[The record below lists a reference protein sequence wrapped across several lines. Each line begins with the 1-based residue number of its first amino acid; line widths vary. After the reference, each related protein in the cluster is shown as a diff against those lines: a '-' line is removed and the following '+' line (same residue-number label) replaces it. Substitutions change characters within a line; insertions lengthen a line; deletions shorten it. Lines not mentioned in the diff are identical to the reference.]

1 MNPTSGTA
9 KMKSASFEH
18 VRKDLSEITNE
29 VKYKGENYI
38 LTKNNK
44 PFVGIVPVDMIY
56 LLKEL
61 FIESQ
66 KNKSLSKIMNHYA
79 ITISEKDVEFLTH
92 LEKEPGKLNNK
103 IQKAIS
109 AAKQKIENL

>member
-1 MNPTSGTA
+1 
-9 KMKSASFEH
+9 MKSVSFEH

-79 ITISEKDVEFLTH
+79 ITISEEDIEFLTN